1 MVTLALPLVLL
12 STPGASASEAFG
24 DSVYYYGDLHAHTG
38 YSGDAGSSDV
48 GHCISVGA
56 CGAVADLATD
66 AQANG
71 LDFLAVTDHVNG
83 FRAMSDAAYLVQ
95 NATVLAMDDTANGFV
110 MIPAAELWF
119 YRGNSIS
126 DPLGHK
132 TLLM

>member
-1 MVTLALPLVLL
+1 MQGLAGPVASLALQNRLL
-12 STPGASASEAFG
+12 ETAKIGMDGRSTPSAMG
-24 DSVYYYGDLHAHTG
+24 L
-38 YSGDAGSSDV
+38 V
-48 GHCISVGA
+48 GH
-56 CGAVADLATD
+56 
-66 AQANG
+66 QANG